1 MNELMQCDNSLPDP
15 AFQAQNSIFLEVW
28 TPNGLTKGD
37 ITDL

>member
-1 MNELMQCDNSLPDP
+1 MNELMQCDNSLPDA
-15 AFQAQNSIFLEVW
+15 AFQAQNSAFLEVW

>member
-1 MNELMQCDNSLPDP
+1 MRQLSA
-15 AFQAQNSIFLEVW
+15 AFQAQNSAFLEVW